1 MTIREKIQKSGQPLC
16 EVKAGQP
23 GMGLLVE
30 RDFHIIGNDD
40 MVNQIK
46 EDIQNDK
53 KFVIPD
59 RFIVNAIFQKYGVK
73 NANGRIYPEN
83 VLKPEVERY
92 IREKINGFGNCAI
105 GALDH
110 PSCQL
115 ADTQILTKYGW
126 KLIQDVTTKDEV
138 LTVTEDKK
146 IEIQKILRK
155 IDEPYSGDLIHIKG
169 RHLDLEVTPQHKF
182 PILDRFKKFKGFY
195 TAEEL
200 YNGTVPDQS
209 HCYLF
214 KTGEWVGEDDEYFE
228 LEPISQSRL
237 DGISSNKLKEKYS
250 QSVQIPMKTWAKF
263 LGIYLSEG
271 WVTNVSTVGL
281 AQRKKDVCED
291 IESLLDEMPFEYVS
305 KFQNNGMY
313 YYIFDLRLHDYLSKF
328 GKCYDKYV
336 PYEMKKQGKET
347 LRIFYDWFVK
357 GDGRKRGWHL
367 NKTFSDDVFSTSKR
381 LVMDLN
387 EIQLKIGYSGA
398 YHEENRHYDR
408 YIEGRLIEG
417 KNSQNMHFTY
427 RSLWENIL
435 IGKLSIE
442 KRHYDGRVYCI
453 EVPNHTFYTMD
464 KKGHCVW
471 SGNSSSLSLH
481 DVTHKILDL
490 RWQGCT
496 LLGEMELH
504 LSPGYR
510 KYGICSTSGDLAANL
525 ILDGILI
532 GVSSRA
538 LGNVID
544 KYGTLIVDDD
554 LELIGWDIVCENST
568 PGAHIST
575 NPKDLEQF
583 IESKEQDE
591 TKQQIQE
598 SKLDRLN
605 KILLF

>member
-16 EVKAGQP
+16 EVKAGQS

-46 EDIQNDK
+46 EDIQAEK

-105 GALDH
+105 GSADH
-110 PSCQL
+110 PSSCQL
-115 ADTQILTKYGW
+115 AGTQILTKYGW
-126 KLIQDVTTKDEV
+126 KLIEDVTTEDEV

-146 IEIQKILRK
+146 IEVKKVLRK
-155 IDEPYSGDLIHIKG
+155 IDEPYKGDLVHLKG
-169 RHLDLEVTPQHKF
+169 RHLDLEVTPNHKF
-182 PILDRFKKFKGFY
+182 PILDRFKNFKGFY

-200 YNGTVPDQS
+200 YYGLVPDQS

-214 KTGEWVGEDDEYFE
+214 KTGEWEGEDDEFFKI
-228 LEPISQSRL
+228 EPLSKDEIEHLHQ
-237 DGISSNKLKEKYS
+237 NNLKEKYS
-250 QSVQIPMKTWAKF
+250 QELLIPMKVWAKF

-271 WVTNVSTVGL
+271 CCVNGRVNIY
-281 AQRKKDVCED
+281 QKKKEVCEQ
-291 IESLLDEMPFEYVS
+291 IEDMLSEFPL
-305 KFQNNGMY
+305 Y
-313 YYIFDLRLHDYLSKF
+313 YSVQEKPNITIYSIQDLRLAKYLKQF
-328 GKCYDKYV
+328 GLCYDKYV
-336 PYEMKKQGKET
+336 PYELKKQGKET
-347 LRIFYDWFVK
+347 LRIFYDWFVL
-357 GDGRKRGWHL
+357 GDGRKRGRVGYQH
-367 NKTFSDDVFSTSKR
+367 SDDAFSTSKR

-398 YHEENRHYDR
+398 YHEEDRHYDR

-427 RSLWENIL
+427 RSLIDCVL
-435 IGKLSIE
+435 LGKLSIE

-464 KKGHCVW
+464 KKGHCIW
-471 SGNSSSLSLH
+471 SGNSSLSIH
-481 DVTHKILDL
+481 DVSHKILNL
-490 RWQGCT
+490 SWKGCT
-496 LLGEMELH
+496 LIGEMELH

-510 KYGICSTSGDLAANL
+510 RYGVCSTSGDLVANL
-525 ILDGILI
+525 ILDGILV

-554 LELIGWDIVCENST
+554 LELIGWDCVIENST
-568 PGAHIST
+568 PGAHIFT
-575 NPKDLEQF
+575 NPNDMSQF
-583 IESKEQDE
+583 IESKEQNDN
-591 TKQQIQE
+591 KQQIQE

>member
-16 EVKAGQP
+16 EVKSGQP

-105 GALDH
+105 GSLDH
-110 PSCQL
+110 PSQ
-115 ADTQILTKYGW
+115 
-126 KLIQDVTTKDEV
+126 
-138 LTVTEDKK
+138 
-146 IEIQKILRK
+146 
-155 IDEPYSGDLIHIKG
+155 
-169 RHLDLEVTPQHKF
+169 
-182 PILDRFKKFKGFY
+182 
-195 TAEEL
+195 
-200 YNGTVPDQS
+200 
-209 HCYLF
+209 
-214 KTGEWVGEDDEYFE
+214 
-228 LEPISQSRL
+228 
-237 DGISSNKLKEKYS
+237 
-250 QSVQIPMKTWAKF
+250 
-263 LGIYLSEG
+263 
-271 WVTNVSTVGL
+271 
-281 AQRKKDVCED
+281 
-291 IESLLDEMPFEYVS
+291 
-305 KFQNNGMY
+305 
-313 YYIFDLRLHDYLSKF
+313 
-328 GKCYDKYV
+328 
-336 PYEMKKQGKET
+336 
-347 LRIFYDWFVK
+347 
-357 GDGRKRGWHL
+357 
-367 NKTFSDDVFSTSKR
+367 
-381 LVMDLN
+381 
-387 EIQLKIGYSGA
+387 
-398 YHEENRHYDR
+398 
-408 YIEGRLIEG
+408 
-417 KNSQNMHFTY
+417 
-427 RSLWENIL
+427 
-435 IGKLSIE
+435 
-442 KRHYDGRVYCI
+442 
-453 EVPNHTFYTMD
+453 
-464 KKGHCVW
+464 
-471 SGNSSSLSLH
+471 SSLSLH
-481 DVTHKILDL
+481 DVTHKILNL

-591 TKQQIQE
+591 NKQQIQE

>member
-1 MTIREKIQKSGQPLC
+1 MTIREKIQKSGKPLC

-110 PSCQL
+110 PS
-115 ADTQILTKYGW
+115 A
-126 KLIQDVTTKDEV
+126 
-138 LTVTEDKK
+138 
-146 IEIQKILRK
+146 
-155 IDEPYSGDLIHIKG
+155 
-169 RHLDLEVTPQHKF
+169 
-182 PILDRFKKFKGFY
+182 
-195 TAEEL
+195 
-200 YNGTVPDQS
+200 
-209 HCYLF
+209 
-214 KTGEWVGEDDEYFE
+214 
-228 LEPISQSRL
+228 
-237 DGISSNKLKEKYS
+237 
-250 QSVQIPMKTWAKF
+250 
-263 LGIYLSEG
+263 
-271 WVTNVSTVGL
+271 
-281 AQRKKDVCED
+281 
-291 IESLLDEMPFEYVS
+291 
-305 KFQNNGMY
+305 
-313 YYIFDLRLHDYLSKF
+313 
-328 GKCYDKYV
+328 
-336 PYEMKKQGKET
+336 
-347 LRIFYDWFVK
+347 
-357 GDGRKRGWHL
+357 
-367 NKTFSDDVFSTSKR
+367 
-381 LVMDLN
+381 
-387 EIQLKIGYSGA
+387 
-398 YHEENRHYDR
+398 
-408 YIEGRLIEG
+408 
-417 KNSQNMHFTY
+417 
-427 RSLWENIL
+427 
-435 IGKLSIE
+435 
-442 KRHYDGRVYCI
+442 
-453 EVPNHTFYTMD
+453 
-464 KKGHCVW
+464 
-471 SGNSSSLSLH
+471 SSLSLH
-481 DVTHKILDL
+481 DVTHKILNL

-525 ILDGILI
+525 ILDDILI

-591 TKQQIQE
+591 NKQQIQE

>member
-146 IEIQKILRK
+146 IEIQKVSRK

-169 RHLDLEVTPQHKF
+169 RHLDLEVTPKHKF

-200 YNGTVPDQS
+200 YNGTVPDQN

-228 LEPISQSRL
+228 LEPICQSRL

-281 AQRKKDVCED
+281 AQRKKEVCED

-367 NKTFSDDVFSTSKR
+367 NKTFLMTCF
-381 LVMDLN
+381 
-387 EIQLKIGYSGA
+387 QLPSV
-398 YHEENRHYDR
+398 
-408 YIEGRLIEG
+408 
-417 KNSQNMHFTY
+417 
-427 RSLWENIL
+427 
-435 IGKLSIE
+435 LSWI
-442 KRHYDGRVYCI
+442 
-453 EVPNHTFYTMD
+453 
-464 KKGHCVW
+464 
-471 SGNSSSLSLH
+471 
-481 DVTHKILDL
+481 
-490 RWQGCT
+490 
-496 LLGEMELH
+496 
-504 LSPGYR
+504 
-510 KYGICSTSGDLAANL
+510 
-525 ILDGILI
+525 
-532 GVSSRA
+532 
-538 LGNVID
+538 
-544 KYGTLIVDDD
+544 
-554 LELIGWDIVCENST
+554 
-568 PGAHIST
+568 
-575 NPKDLEQF
+575 
-583 IESKEQDE
+583 
-591 TKQQIQE
+591 
-598 SKLDRLN
+598 
-605 KILLF
+605 

>member
-1 MTIREKIQKSGQPLC
+1 MTIREKIQKSGQLLC

-110 PSCQL
+110 PSAINL
-115 ADTQILTKYGW
+115 A
-126 KLIQDVTTKDEV
+126 
-138 LTVTEDKK
+138 
-146 IEIQKILRK
+146 
-155 IDEPYSGDLIHIKG
+155 
-169 RHLDLEVTPQHKF
+169 
-182 PILDRFKKFKGFY
+182 
-195 TAEEL
+195 
-200 YNGTVPDQS
+200 
-209 HCYLF
+209 
-214 KTGEWVGEDDEYFE
+214 
-228 LEPISQSRL
+228 
-237 DGISSNKLKEKYS
+237 
-250 QSVQIPMKTWAKF
+250 
-263 LGIYLSEG
+263 
-271 WVTNVSTVGL
+271 
-281 AQRKKDVCED
+281 
-291 IESLLDEMPFEYVS
+291 
-305 KFQNNGMY
+305 
-313 YYIFDLRLHDYLSKF
+313 
-328 GKCYDKYV
+328 
-336 PYEMKKQGKET
+336 
-347 LRIFYDWFVK
+347 
-357 GDGRKRGWHL
+357 
-367 NKTFSDDVFSTSKR
+367 
-381 LVMDLN
+381 
-387 EIQLKIGYSGA
+387 
-398 YHEENRHYDR
+398 
-408 YIEGRLIEG
+408 
-417 KNSQNMHFTY
+417 
-427 RSLWENIL
+427 
-435 IGKLSIE
+435 
-442 KRHYDGRVYCI
+442 
-453 EVPNHTFYTMD
+453 
-464 KKGHCVW
+464 
-471 SGNSSSLSLH
+471 LH
-481 DVTHKILDL
+481 DVTHKILNL

-591 TKQQIQE
+591 NKQQIQE

>member
-110 PSCQL
+110 PS
-115 ADTQILTKYGW
+115 A
-126 KLIQDVTTKDEV
+126 
-138 LTVTEDKK
+138 
-146 IEIQKILRK
+146 
-155 IDEPYSGDLIHIKG
+155 
-169 RHLDLEVTPQHKF
+169 
-182 PILDRFKKFKGFY
+182 
-195 TAEEL
+195 
-200 YNGTVPDQS
+200 
-209 HCYLF
+209 
-214 KTGEWVGEDDEYFE
+214 
-228 LEPISQSRL
+228 
-237 DGISSNKLKEKYS
+237 
-250 QSVQIPMKTWAKF
+250 
-263 LGIYLSEG
+263 
-271 WVTNVSTVGL
+271 
-281 AQRKKDVCED
+281 
-291 IESLLDEMPFEYVS
+291 
-305 KFQNNGMY
+305 
-313 YYIFDLRLHDYLSKF
+313 
-328 GKCYDKYV
+328 
-336 PYEMKKQGKET
+336 
-347 LRIFYDWFVK
+347 
-357 GDGRKRGWHL
+357 
-367 NKTFSDDVFSTSKR
+367 
-381 LVMDLN
+381 
-387 EIQLKIGYSGA
+387 
-398 YHEENRHYDR
+398 
-408 YIEGRLIEG
+408 
-417 KNSQNMHFTY
+417 
-427 RSLWENIL
+427 
-435 IGKLSIE
+435 
-442 KRHYDGRVYCI
+442 
-453 EVPNHTFYTMD
+453 
-464 KKGHCVW
+464 
-471 SGNSSSLSLH
+471 SSLSLH
-481 DVTHKILDL
+481 DVTHKILNL

-583 IESKEQDE
+583 IESKEQDDS
-591 TKQQIQE
+591 KQQIQE